1 MRGMLS
7 AAAVSGAVGLVPWA
21 VTEITRRA
29 LQGRE
34 GVDVLNGMFFAIAM
48 ALVVSV
54 LAPLIA
60 GFCAGILSGSV
71 AAAVGSVAAFL
82 AVTLAALVVLSGEV
96 PPVGEYLLPAVIS
109 GVLVTAGH
117 LTGVVVRPRLRPA

>member
-1 MRGMLS
+1 MRALFS
-7 AAAVSGAVGLVPWA
+7 AAAASGAVGLVPWA
-21 VTEITRRA
+21 VTEITRRS

-34 GVDVLNGMFFAIAM
+34 GVEMLNGMFFAIAM
-48 ALVVSV
+48 ALVASV

-60 GFCAGILSGSV
+60 GFCAGMLSGSA

-82 AVTLAALVVLSGEV
+82 SVTLGAVLVLSGEIRA
-96 PPVGEYLLPAVIS
+96 VGEYLLPAVVL